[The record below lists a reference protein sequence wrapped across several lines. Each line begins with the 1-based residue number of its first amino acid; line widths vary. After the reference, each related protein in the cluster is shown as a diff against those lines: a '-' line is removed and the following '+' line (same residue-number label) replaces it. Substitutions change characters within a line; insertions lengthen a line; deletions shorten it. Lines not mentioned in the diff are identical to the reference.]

1 MWSALS
7 LSLSQINKPKSKFI
21 KRRLKKKTKKKN
33 ENENSSDVLYFR
45 RFLATKSP
53 RSFSSPRLLSPP
65 ELCPSEES
73 TFLPRSSFCC
83 VVDVVASLLFPRKGV
98 LISDGRLTK
107 NFFFFNFFSQK
118 HNHFF
123 SVEKSLF
130 QNPSLARALA
140 PHALAFFLS
149 SSSLLLS
156 INDRLLDEF
165 IIIVARFFLERKVY
179 FFKNDV
185 NWLQI
190 LLQNISSVNSLQKHY
205 KNGKL

>member
-1 MWSALS
+1 MTAD
-7 LSLSQINKPKSKFI
+7 
-21 KRRLKKKTKKKN
+21 T
-33 ENENSSDVLYFR
+33 D
-45 RFLATKSP
+45 
-53 RSFSSPRLLSPP
+53 
-65 ELCPSEES
+65 
-73 TFLPRSSFCC
+73 
-83 VVDVVASLLFPRKGV
+83 D
-98 LISDGRLTK
+98 K
-107 NFFFFNFFSQK
+107 NFFFFNFFHK
-118 HNHFF
+118 NNHFF
-123 SVEKSLF
+123 SVESLF
-130 QNPSLARALA
+130 QNASLARALA

>member
-1 MWSALS
+1 M
-7 LSLSQINKPKSKFI
+7 
-21 KRRLKKKTKKKN
+21 
-33 ENENSSDVLYFR
+33 
-45 RFLATKSP
+45 
-53 RSFSSPRLLSPP
+53 
-65 ELCPSEES
+65 
-73 TFLPRSSFCC
+73 
-83 VVDVVASLLFPRKGV
+83 

-118 HNHFF
+118 DNHFF

-165 IIIVARFFLERKVY
+165 IIIVASFFLERKVY

>member
-1 MWSALS
+1 M
-7 LSLSQINKPKSKFI
+7 
-21 KRRLKKKTKKKN
+21 
-33 ENENSSDVLYFR
+33 
-45 RFLATKSP
+45 
-53 RSFSSPRLLSPP
+53 
-65 ELCPSEES
+65 
-73 TFLPRSSFCC
+73 
-83 VVDVVASLLFPRKGV
+83 

-107 NFFFFNFFSQK
+107 NFFFSTFFHKNNKNFFSV
-118 HNHFF
+118 
-123 SVEKSLF
+123 VERLF
-130 QNPSLARALA
+130 QNASLARALA

-165 IIIVARFFLERKVY
+165 IIIIASFFLERKVY

>member
-21 KRRLKKKTKKKN
+21 KRRLKKTKKN

-73 TFLPRSSFCC
+73 TFLLRSSFCC

-98 LISDGRLTK
+98 LIMWRQTDEK
-107 NFFFFNFFSQK
+107 FFFSTFFHK
-118 HNHFF
+118 NKHFF
-123 SVEKSLF
+123 SVESLETT
-130 QNPSLARALA
+130 SKRITRAR
-140 PHALAFFLS
+140 AFFLS
-149 SSSLLLS
+149 FPNPLS
-156 INDRLLDEF
+156 
-165 IIIVARFFLERKVY
+165 AA
-179 FFKNDV
+179 
-185 NWLQI
+185 
-190 LLQNISSVNSLQKHY
+190 
-205 KNGKL
+205 